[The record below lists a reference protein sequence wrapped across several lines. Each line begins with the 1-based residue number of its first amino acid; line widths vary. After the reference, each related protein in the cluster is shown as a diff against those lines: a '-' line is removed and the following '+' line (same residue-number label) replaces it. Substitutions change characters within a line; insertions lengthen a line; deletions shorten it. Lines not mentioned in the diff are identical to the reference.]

1 MNRRN
6 FIKTTTTAVPALS
19 LPLLDE
25 LPANRKSLVRK
36 LFVYGGEF
44 DRGFIKYV
52 ASLIGKKNPKIC
64 FLPTATGDAPGY
76 VMRWFENCAGLPIL
90 PYVQRSFISSYS
102 QKESFEDVFINMDA
116 ILVGGGNTLNMMAI
130 WKAQG
135 IDIALRKAYEKGVVL
150 GGGSAGSLCWFEQ
163 GTTDSRPG
171 KLTTV
176 EGLGLISA
184 SHSPHYDGEDERK
197 PLYMSKIKSGEY
209 KSGYACDDKA
219 GIYFENEEV
228 KQVVSLDQKSNAY
241 FLSLTGGEVKETVLQ
256 KVLLPPAWP

>member
-6 FIKTTTTAVPALS
+6 FIKTTTVAVPALS
-19 LPLLDE
+19 LPISKE
-25 LPANRKSLVRK
+25 LSTIPTSVVRK

-44 DRGFIKYV
+44 DRAFIKYV
-52 ASLIGKKNPKIC
+52 VALTGKKNPNIC

-90 PYVQRSFISSYS
+90 PYVQRSFISSYG
-102 QKESFEDVFINMDA
+102 QKESFEDVFTNMDA

-135 IDIALRKAYEKGVVL
+135 MDLALRKAYEKGVVL

-176 EGLGLISA
+176 EGLGLISG
-184 SHSPHYDGEDERK
+184 SHSPHYDGEGERK

-209 KSGYACDDKA
+209 KSGYACDDRA

-228 KQVVSLDQKSNAY
+228 KQVVSIDQKSNAY
-241 FLSLTGGEVKETVLQ
+241 FVSLSGEEVKETVLQ
-256 KVLLPPAWP
+256 KTVLPPAWP